1 MHLGERVK
9 PHVGLQPPL
18 RVLDSN
24 DLKIKLVFSRP
35 AFKSLFFTQFF
46 VLFVSIRDIFCWYAN
61 EVLLCCKY
69 MYSAKIPTVLKTVE
83 IGNNNIN

>member
-61 EVLLCCKY
+61 EGFAVLQIYVQCKNT
-69 MYSAKIPTVLKTVE
+69 YSFK
-83 IGNNNIN
+83 NC